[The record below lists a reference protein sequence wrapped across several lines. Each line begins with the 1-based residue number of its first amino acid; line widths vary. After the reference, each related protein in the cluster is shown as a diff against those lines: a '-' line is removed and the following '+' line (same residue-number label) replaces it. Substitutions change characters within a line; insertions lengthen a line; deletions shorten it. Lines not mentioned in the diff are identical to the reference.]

1 MRYCVH
7 GHSGMDFGV
16 GVTQA
21 TSQLSQYCHDRGNQM
36 TTGSYGNPGFRNGP
50 NGCCAWGGSQGFGL
64 FPGGGGMSAQAYGEV
79 CCCGSPGA
87 GGLVYVVYY

>member
-1 MRYCVH
+1 
-7 GHSGMDFGV
+7 
-16 GVTQA
+16 
-21 TSQLSQYCHDRGNQM
+21 
-36 TTGSYGNPGFRNGP
+36 
-50 NGCCAWGGSQGFGL
+50 L

>member
-1 MRYCVH
+1 MYVADTY
-7 GHSGMDFGV
+7 G
-16 GVTQA
+16 
-21 TSQLSQYCHDRGNQM
+21 RG
-36 TTGSYGNPGFRNGP
+36 GLRNGP

-64 FPGGGGMSAQAYGEV
+64 FPGGGGMSAQAYGEG